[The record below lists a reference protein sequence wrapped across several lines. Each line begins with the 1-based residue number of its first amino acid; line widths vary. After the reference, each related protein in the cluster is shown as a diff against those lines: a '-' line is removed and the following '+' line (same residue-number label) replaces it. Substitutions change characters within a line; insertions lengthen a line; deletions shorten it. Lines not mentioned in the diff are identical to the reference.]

1 VQDVNTIEDK
11 TEVSRANWHPG
22 TEIDCVDSTTTG
34 TQTVR
39 KSLEAWLLK
48 GGKPLLVR
56 MGEKEVNLPAL
67 NTWVR
72 LLGGYKKVTDSG
84 LWGTIA
90 DHLGLGRDCGPGVK
104 LVYAKCLTTHD
115 TVMALDLQALATDA
129 GKPNAPRILEFKFQ
143 VERKD
148 TCDEELSS
156 EDFVGLQIPSRGE
169 VNQAGLN
176 HITQTPTQNDWGGG
190 QSAKAMPLH
199 EKSLDMMVG
208 WIKEMAVDLDS
219 SQRYQSGG
227 ISCQEQSFQSL
238 AGRVRSVLWLRRQ
251 ELQTADGFLIQAR
264 QLPPPSVYYEDPVQ
278 PKPQAKEKLQAT
290 RERLAHYG
298 SQSPFSDHQPRTKRV
313 PIGPNFQAHVLPWR
327 SQDIT
332 RYSGESGHTK
342 SGGDDDTQSSDE
354 ESYDSTKWLGSKMW
368 PLSESKRVV
377 NKSRDGRGR
386 QPSCFCPVPG
396 SQECV
401 RLHIEA
407 ERQKL
412 FGEIGQTF
420 ELWGFDQMGE
430 CVATQWTKKE
440 ERTFKAIVRLNPPS
454 QNKNFWDEL
463 PTVFPDRSHFE
474 LVSYYF
480 NVFVLRCR
488 ALQNRVSGAKI
499 DSDDDETEL
508 VDSESDEDSS
518 DDSDHEDHGSGEFR
532 DPYEVHHDR
541 MKATYLQNSSRP
553 AGNSLHFQSL
563 GDDDNEG
570 ADTQKRYSQQSDEKA
585 FHLDVEW
592 KGKHRATE
600 EESTSQGK
608 VSLPWEHPQW
618 ANATYPS
625 VQGADPVTHIQSA
638 LTDGQAATQTDPNY
652 AEIWGE
658 PVIEIAPTFER
669 DKLLSTE
676 GMIAELFGDE

>member
-1 VQDVNTIEDK
+1 
-11 TEVSRANWHPG
+11 
-22 TEIDCVDSTTTG
+22 
-34 TQTVR
+34 
-39 KSLEAWLLK
+39 
-48 GGKPLLVR
+48 
-56 MGEKEVNLPAL
+56 
-67 NTWVR
+67 
-72 LLGGYKKVTDSG
+72 
-84 LWGTIA
+84 
-90 DHLGLGRDCGPGVK
+90 
-104 LVYAKCLTTHD
+104 
-115 TVMALDLQALATDA
+115 
-129 GKPNAPRILEFKFQ
+129 
-143 VERKD
+143 
-148 TCDEELSS
+148 
-156 EDFVGLQIPSRGE
+156 
-169 VNQAGLN
+169 
-176 HITQTPTQNDWGGG
+176 
-190 QSAKAMPLH
+190 
-199 EKSLDMMVG
+199 
-208 WIKEMAVDLDS
+208 
-219 SQRYQSGG
+219 
-227 ISCQEQSFQSL
+227 
-238 AGRVRSVLWLRRQ
+238 
-251 ELQTADGFLIQAR
+251 
-264 QLPPPSVYYEDPVQ
+264 
-278 PKPQAKEKLQAT
+278 
-290 RERLAHYG
+290 
-298 SQSPFSDHQPRTKRV
+298 
-313 PIGPNFQAHVLPWR
+313 VLPWR

-463 PTVFPDRSHFE
+463 PTFFPDRSHFE

-532 DPYEVHHDR
+532 DPYEVHPDR
-541 MKATYLQNSSRP
+541 MKATYLQNSSRQENLFLHTKGP

-563 GDDDNEG
+563 GDDDNED

-592 KGKHRATE
+592 KGKRCATE